1 MYVATCKTQVRGSG
15 RERKI
20 EAGRESASEQ
30 ERELLA
36 SHSSVAAVE
45 LRAWFYH
52 TIQGLHVSVIKK
64 ILMMMLMRAC
74 VELGCEVSVFGCR
87 HSSLG
92 LPKPRRI
99 AGSLWVSGRQEH
111 LRVHGYELHK
121 VVQLIPLHPKVPS
134 APRYPH
140 ACLRVEV

>member
-52 TIQGLHVSVIKK
+52 TIQGLHVSVKK
-64 ILMMMLMRAC
+64 RKLMMMMR
-74 VELGCEVSVFGCR
+74 L
-87 HSSLG
+87 SSLESPG
-92 LPKPRRI
+92 WAWEPGIGIRPLRLPK
-99 AGSLWVSGRQEH
+99 
-111 LRVHGYELHK
+111 HG
-121 VVQLIPLHPKVPS
+121 
-134 APRYPH
+134 APD
-140 ACLRVEV
+140 